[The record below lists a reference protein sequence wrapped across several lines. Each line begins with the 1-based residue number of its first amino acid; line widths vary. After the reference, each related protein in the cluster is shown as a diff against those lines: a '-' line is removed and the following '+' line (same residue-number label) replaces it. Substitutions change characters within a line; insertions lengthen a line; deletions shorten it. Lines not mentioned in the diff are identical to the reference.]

1 MSLPHTPFVL
11 GSDGQL
17 RKEEADMASN
27 IEQEEE
33 EEINMEE
40 REVST
45 MAESNETGAFRSS
58 SDHISNI
65 DGIEE
70 EKIMEKAV
78 VEV

>member
-1 MSLPHTPFVL
+1 
-11 GSDGQL
+11 
-17 RKEEADMASN
+17 
-27 IEQEEE
+27 
-33 EEINMEE
+33 MEE

-45 MAESNETGAFRSS
+45 MAESNGTGAFRSS

-65 DGIEE
+65 NGTEE